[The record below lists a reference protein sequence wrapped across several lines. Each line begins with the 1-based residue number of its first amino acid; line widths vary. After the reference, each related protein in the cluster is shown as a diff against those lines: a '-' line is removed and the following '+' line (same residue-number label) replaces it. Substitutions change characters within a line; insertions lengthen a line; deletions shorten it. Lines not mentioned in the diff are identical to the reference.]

1 MRAAGAFLDLE
12 FGAAQ
17 TVTQGTTDSKNSGIA
32 HFNKYRLLL
41 GLCSLAQLLLGEEAA
56 ACVISIFRG
65 FGDYLVNV
73 AVKAGTGKGFMS
85 RTVLQYLSAVF
96 TSVKAR
102 FPNSDIWASAT
113 LDKPDPKTKSEGWYT
128 DFRGTIGFADTPR
141 SVLD

>member
-1 MRAAGAFLDLE
+1 MRAAGADARFLDLE

-73 AVKAGTGKGFMS
+73 AVKAGIAQYWQGFHVKNS
-85 RTVLQYLSAVF
+85 SAI
-96 TSVKAR
+96 
-102 FPNSDIWASAT
+102 P
-113 LDKPDPKTKSEGWYT
+113 
-128 DFRGTIGFADTPR
+128 FRSIHERQSTI
-141 SVLD
+141 S